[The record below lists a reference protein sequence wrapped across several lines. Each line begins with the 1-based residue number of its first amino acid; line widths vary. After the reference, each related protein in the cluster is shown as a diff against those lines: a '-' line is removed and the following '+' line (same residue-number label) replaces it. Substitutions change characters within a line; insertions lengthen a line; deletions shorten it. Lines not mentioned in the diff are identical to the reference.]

1 MSRRR
6 RSRSRSGGWSHT
18 TLVAV
23 LSLALVG
30 ALAYGVAGSGAY
42 TTGALDRG
50 SSVPVASD
58 ANGLLALDVA
68 DAVTA
73 NETSRLVTVT
83 NYLGQSTT
91 VTVVLRGDAASDA
104 DLVVD
109 GATVGDSASVTLAAG
124 ANRTVDVA
132 VDGTASDGSS
142 LAFDVEADGA
152 GVTVSAPN
160 RSTTVT
166 T

>member
-1 MSRRR
+1 MNRGRRR
-6 RSRSRSGGWSHT
+6 RSRSGGWSRT
-18 TLVAV
+18 TLVA
-23 LSLALVG
+23 LLALALVG

-73 NETSRLVTVT
+73 NETSRLVTAT
-83 NYLGQSTT
+83 NHLGQSVT
-91 VTVVLRGDAASDA
+91 VTVALRPAAADDA

-124 ANRTVDVA
+124 ANQTVDVA
-132 VDGTASDGSS
+132 VEGTASDGSS
-142 LAFDVEADGA
+142 LAFDVDADGT